1 MKPKVI
7 FANGPWF
14 SKDANNGLLKGVR
27 AGSRWPNQYN
37 AMCKPDTWCEGQYV
51 PYPIWMGHAATYCA
65 KHTGANVLLRDSIA
79 LNEGYGSFYRYLQN
93 ERPDF
98 IFFES
103 ASPCWEHDAAML
115 KRIAEFC
122 PYAKIAVCGPIA
134 HHSASHQEEILA
146 LPNVVAC
153 IEGEY
158 EKGSVRVVNGQTG
171 AIPFEALTKE
181 EMNAAPF
188 PWQDASMIWRYHDA
202 CPHSPLMPQ
211 AHVYTSRGCIFKCR
225 FCSFPAVMASNDADG
240 TGNRKVRFYTPEYI
254 KAYLSYLVKEFR
266 IRSVYFD
273 DDTMN
278 LGNKHV
284 EGICR
289 VMKELGLPWAAMC
302 RADTI
307 KWETW
312 ELMAASGCYGVKIGF
327 ESGVQSV
334 VDRMGKDL
342 NITEARKT
350 VIKLRALG
358 MSVHTTWT
366 LGHPGE
372 TKEQIQATMEFIKTV
387 PHNSLQISG
396 TALLDGTP
404 NSEDD
409 KKGLIPLDYNRT
421 PEGNAKL
428 KQVWAE
434 LSTL

>member
-1 MKPKVI
+1 MKTKVI
-7 FANGPWF
+7 YVNPPWY
-14 SKDANNGLLKGVR
+14 SKDENNVLMKGVR
-27 AGSRWPNQYN
+27 AGSRWPNQY
-37 AMCKPDTWCEGQYV
+37 AALCKPDQWTTGMYL
-51 PYPIWMGHAATYCA
+51 PYPIWLGHAATYCA
-65 KHTGANVLLRDSIA
+65 KHTGANVLVRDSVA
-79 LNEGYGSFYRYLQN
+79 LNESYGAFYRYLQA
-93 ERPDF
+93 ERPDI

-103 ASPCWEHDAAML
+103 ATPCWPHDKGILA
-115 KRIAEFC
+115 RIAELC
-122 PYAKIAVCGPIA
+122 PGVGIAVCGPIA
-134 HHSASHQEEILA
+134 HHSAGHVEEILA
-146 LPNVVAC
+146 LPNVIAC
-153 IEGEY
+153 VEGEY

-171 AIPFEALTKE
+171 FIPFEALTKE
-181 EMNAAPF
+181 EMNEAPF
-188 PWQDASMIWRYHDA
+188 PWQDASMVWRYHDA
-202 CPHSPLMPQ
+202 CPHSPIMPQ
-211 AHVYTSRGCIFKCR
+211 AHIYTSRGCMFKCR
-225 FCSFPAVMASNDADG
+225 FCSFPAVMANSDADG

-254 KAYLSYLVKEFR
+254 KAYVLHLIKEYR
-266 IRSVYFD
+266 IKSVYFD

-289 VMKELGLPWAAMC
+289 VMKEIGIPWAAMC

-350 VIKLRALG
+350 VIKLRTLG
-358 MSVHTTWT
+358 LSVHTTWT

-372 TKEQIQATMEFIKTV
+372 TKEQIQATMDFIKTV

-421 PEGNAKL
+421 TEGNAKL
-428 KQVWAE
+428 KEVWAE
-434 LSTL
+434 LAKL